1 MEKDS
6 RKENKLL
13 HMGPFKRQNVWI
25 NLREFGDFR
34 HNVFY
39 ASALADLAA

>member
-13 HMGPFKRQNVWI
+13 HMGPFKRQSVW
-25 NLREFGDFR
+25 NLETSDI
-34 HNVFY
+34 VCFY